1 MPRTIQEET
10 IHLILDKETKIS
22 KKLPVFYNPVMKLN
36 RDISVLLL
44 SALNKESMNILLPLA
59 ASGIRGMRFLK
70 ELPPKSIKQI
80 HFNDYIESY
89 KQKLKKQLKKNNL
102 EKNKKITISNKDA
115 NLFLLEN
122 RGADYIDIDPFGPP
136 IAFLDTAIKALSRDG
151 ILAVT
156 ATDTGALAGTFP
168 TTCKRKYWA
177 TPLRNELMHEIGL
190 RILIR
195 RVQLIGT
202 AYDKA
207 LLPILSYAK
216 DHYTRVFFLCKKGK
230 QQCDTLI
237 SNHTTFQN
245 AGPLWTG
252 NLSDQKL
259 LKKMCKIAKQNKEF
273 LSLLLAESQ
282 INTIGFY
289 DTHKIVKKEKL
300 KDIPRTEE
308 IFKALTQKKFKASRT
323 HFSQYGIKTTAS
335 EKEFISLLKNLL
347 KKKKI

>member
-156 ATDTGALAGTFP
+156 
-168 TTCKRKYWA
+168 
-177 TPLRNELMHEIGL
+177 
-190 RILIR
+190 
-195 RVQLIGT
+195 
-202 AYDKA
+202 
-207 LLPILSYAK
+207 
-216 DHYTRVFFLCKKGK
+216 
-230 QQCDTLI
+230 
-237 SNHTTFQN
+237 
-245 AGPLWTG
+245 
-252 NLSDQKL
+252 
-259 LKKMCKIAKQNKEF
+259 
-273 LSLLLAESQ
+273 
-282 INTIGFY
+282 
-289 DTHKIVKKEKL
+289 
-300 KDIPRTEE
+300 
-308 IFKALTQKKFKASRT
+308 
-323 HFSQYGIKTTAS
+323 
-335 EKEFISLLKNLL
+335 
-347 KKKKI
+347 